1 MEFKNISDRDE
12 YGTIPPRSNGQ
23 MVISA
28 KKDIVETRTF
38 CHHGDVT
45 SHFSLFRRRNSG
57 SFPVGPGS
65 NLMRARTASR
75 EVWPIRGEHP
85 YYSFDLPNI
94 LTKQITLPGL
104 NTP

>member
-12 YGTIPPRSNGQ
+12 NGTIPPRSNGQ

-65 NLMRARTASR
+65 NLIRARAAPR
-75 EVWPIRGEHP
+75 EV
-85 YYSFDLPNI
+85 
-94 LTKQITLPGL
+94 
-104 NTP
+104 